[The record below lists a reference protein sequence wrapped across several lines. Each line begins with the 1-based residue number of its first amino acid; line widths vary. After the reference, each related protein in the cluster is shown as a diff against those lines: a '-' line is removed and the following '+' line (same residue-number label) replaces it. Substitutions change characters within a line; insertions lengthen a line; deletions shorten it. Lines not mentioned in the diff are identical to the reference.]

1 VWLVALLLLSIAFI
15 VFATAKLQL
24 HPFLALLISAFGF
37 GIASGMSLAQGCSV
51 LSMRGGMRVRYRS

>member
-1 VWLVALLLLSIAFI
+1 MVWLVALLLLSIAFI

-37 GIASGMSLAQGCSV
+37 GIASGMPLADVYSD
-51 LSMRGGMRVRYRS
+51 R